1 MIRPPLRSTPA
12 VFCDVETTG
21 LGPTAEIIEATVLDV
36 RGRPLFDSLIRPA
49 DPYGYIAEEIHGIS
63 ASQLAAAPAFAEIAD
78 QLRSALEGA
87 ILVCH
92 NVEFDGGML
101 SASYTAHGIPAPA
114 TAGTMC
120 TMEEAAQLLR
130 PGRRISLSDAMDEL
144 RIPRPDGVAHRSG
157 FDAECTRRIWN
168 SLQSKIAA

>member
-1 MIRPPLRSTPA
+1 MIRPPLRSTPP

-21 LGPTAEIIEATVLDV
+21 LGPAAEIIEATVLDL

-63 ASQLAAAPAFAEIAD
+63 ASQLVAAPSFVEIAD
-78 QLRSALEGA
+78 HLRSALKGA

-92 NVEFDGGML
+92 NVDFDGGMIN
-101 SASYTAHGIPAPA
+101 ASYAAHRIQAP
-114 TAGTMC
+114 TPAGTMC
-120 TMEEAAQLLR
+120 TMEDAAQLLR
-130 PGRRISLSDAMDEL
+130 PGRRISLSDTMDEL
-144 RIPRPDGVAHRSG
+144 RIPRPNGVAHRSA